1 MEERKTQAYA
11 VALAGLLRDS
21 GEFAR
26 WGGWGE
32 GSPTERGEAFVRQ
45 VVPEQ
50 WRPWLSSAASAP
62 VVDLAEQLA
71 RGGKVSKT
79 TAEPPQLLAVFCNLT
94 ADDKTAPAQ
103 RYWPLRPL
111 ALTEEVIFAG
121 PPQTDPSAVRDA
133 YVALWQGFLAD
144 AVKLGRAHQHREN
157 IFVYLENLLLLLQR
171 YTWCVPAAGYHLLPD
186 VSMYDHG
193 RITAA
198 LSACLLE
205 QDTTTLAALS
215 KNPRQEQEVALLVG
229 GDLSGVQNFIY
240 TITARGATS
249 ALRGRSCYLQ
259 LLTEA
264 VARYVLREL
273 ELPPTNLLYQGG
285 GNFYLLARPSDKAR
299 LSEIQQQV
307 SRVLL
312 AHHRGE
318 LYLALGYEALQADDF
333 FAGHIAQQWE
343 LLARNQQRAKQR
355 RFAELGAELELVFTL
370 QGTGGT
376 EHGECSVCGREHP
389 DLTENAETGTRKC
402 APCRDFEALGKD
414 LRAAEFLWLQEV
426 TPATVPENPLTLT
439 PGGWQEVL
447 QAFGL
452 RAGLARRV
460 RDLPAGGDKPQVL
473 LALTDAALD
482 DLEPGPHTVVGRRFL
497 VNVTPTLTQADIAA
511 VPEQVIKS
519 EHLYPDTVKPF
530 SVMELQAQGI
540 ARLGVLRMDVDNL
553 GQLFSSGFGEKAT
566 LSRIAALS
574 FAVNLFFAGWVAQLA
589 EHINARSAAER
600 GDVLYSIYSGGD
612 DLFFVG
618 AWDAVVELARE
629 IRVALT
635 RFAADHPG
643 IHASAGIAL
652 VGGKYPLYQAAVDAG
667 DAEQAAKVYP
677 DKDAVTFLGQTL
689 PWTKFGLEP
698 DCEPGMDTVHGL
710 RHRLDVMTRPQE
722 QGGEGISTALLR
734 RLIRL
739 QMQYETALAR
749 RQRSGTDAN
758 QAGQAQGIWGPW
770 MWRGYYALKRMAGK
784 KNTPAKQAVEQLA
797 DRLHDDH
804 FCGIDW
810 IGLAARWVELLQR

>member
-1 MEERKTQAYA
+1 MEERKTQTYA
-11 VALAGLLRDS
+11 AALAGLLRDI

-32 GSPTERGEAFVRQ
+32 GPPAERGEVFVRQ

-62 VVDLAEQLA
+62 LVDLAEQLA
-71 RGGKVSKT
+71 RGGEAGET

-94 ADDKTAPAQ
+94 AGGKAAPAQ

-111 ALTEEVIFAG
+111 ALAEKVIFAG
-121 PPQTDPSAVRDA
+121 PPQTDLSVVRDA

-144 AVKLGRAHQHREN
+144 AVKLGRAHQHGEN
-157 IFVYLENLLLLLQR
+157 ICVYLENLLLLLQR
-171 YTWCVPAAGYHLLPD
+171 YTWCVPAAGYRLLPD

-259 LLTEA
+259 L
-264 VARYVLREL
+264 
-273 ELPPTNLLYQGG
+273 YQGG
-285 GNFYLLARPSDKAR
+285 GNFYLLARPSDKTR
-299 LSEIQQQV
+299 LVAIQQQV
-307 SRVLL
+307 SRILL

-333 FAGHIAQQWE
+333 FDGHIAQQWDR
-343 LLARNQQRAKQR
+343 LTQNQRQAKQR
-355 RFAELGAELELVFTL
+355 RFAELGAELELVFAL
-370 QGTGGT
+370 QGTGGA

-389 DLTENAETGTRKC
+389 DITEDAETGTRKC

-447 QAFGL
+447 PAFGL

-473 LALTDAALD
+473 LALTDAAVG
-482 DLEPGPHTVVGRRFL
+482 DLGPGSHTVVGRRFL
-497 VNVTPTLTQADIAA
+497 VNVTPTLTRADIAA
-511 VPEQVIKS
+511 VQEKLT
-519 EHLYPDTVKPF
+519 ETLYPDTVKPF
-530 SVMELQAQGI
+530 SVLELQARGVQ
-540 ARLGVLRMDVDNL
+540 RLGVLRMDVDNL
-553 GQLFSSGFGEKAT
+553 GLLFGEGFGQQAT

-574 FAVNLFFAGWVAQLA
+574 FAVNLFFEGWVAQLA
-589 EHINARSAAER
+589 EHINTRSAAER

-652 VGGKYPLYQAAVDAG
+652 VGGKYPLYQAAADAG
-667 DAEQAAKVYP
+667 DAEHAAKGYP
-677 DKDAVTFLGQTL
+677 GKDAVTFLGQTL

-722 QGGEGISTALLR
+722 QGGEGVSTALLR

-739 QMQYETALAR
+739 QMQYETALVK

-758 QAGQAQGIWGPW
+758 QAGEAQGIWGPW
-770 MWRGYYALKRMAGK
+770 MWRGYYSLKRMAGK
-784 KNTPAKQAVEQLA
+784 QKTAAQQAVGQLA
-797 DRLHDDH
+797 ERLHDDH
-804 FCGIDW
+804 FRGIDW